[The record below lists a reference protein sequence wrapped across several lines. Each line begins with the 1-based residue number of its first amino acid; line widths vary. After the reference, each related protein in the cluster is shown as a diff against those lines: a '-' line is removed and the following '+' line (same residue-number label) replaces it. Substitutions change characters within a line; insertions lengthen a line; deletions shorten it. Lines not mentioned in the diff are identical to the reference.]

1 MLTLDKSILIISHKL
16 TVEIC
21 TLRKNYSGGFGRYF
35 APLYYDVHADPYPAT
50 HDIAGPTTAICI
62 VFILPLLKI

>member
-35 APLYYDVHADPYPAT
+35 APLYYDVMRVRIQQATILQVQLLPFVLYLFYPY
-50 HDIAGPTTAICI
+50 
-62 VFILPLLKI
+62 